1 VGKRSTGCVAGR
13 RRRVTALPTPRAEQQ
28 HSTAYILYPICYT
41 PSVFQSIKSG
51 FSCSIV
57 FLAPRPI
64 KSFDRARVRSIE
76 TRSDRPSLMNPS
88 PSDCVSSFTPQTVPP
103 LYYLLRSCPLFLH
116 DDRSRRKQEKN
127 TRIKKRTGTAKPEI
141 RPQHG
146 GCFSVAF
153 GVALHFGSMKAIVVT
168 QATAHTHGHSNESN
182 QQNFNKEKGH
192 QSDTT
197 TVRDT

>member
-1 VGKRSTGCVAGR
+1 MNPARQIVCPRS
-13 RRRVTALPTPRAEQQ
+13 P
-28 HSTAYILYPICYT
+28 H
-41 PSVFQSIKSG
+41 
-51 FSCSIV
+51 
-57 FLAPRPI
+57 
-64 KSFDRARVRSIE
+64 
-76 TRSDRPSLMNPS
+76 RPSLH
-88 PSDCVSSFTPQTVPP
+88 FTI
-103 LYYLLRSCPLFLH
+103 YYAVVHCFYTTIDL
-116 DDRSRRKQEKN
+116 DGNRKK